1 MIRISHH
8 RHSLGGALAVVVCAL
23 ARLMAG
29 TQDPRCYTFGS
40 PPVLTHSS
48 LLPNNAA
55 ALQAL
60 GLPQHA
66 MQHYVLDQDP
76 VPRAML
82 SVDPTLSFL
91 KQVAGLPLDAVPR
104 SLLGGTPVRFLFDL
118 PMGEVY
124 LLKLDQQRVHRL
136 DGEDAAAALA
146 MPVGEMMAA
155 PTKAVKALL
164 DHSHSAYT
172 QELRAAAR
180 YLLRKETSESA

>member
-1 MIRISHH
+1 M
-8 RHSLGGALAVVVCAL
+8 

-29 TQDPRCYTFGS
+29 TQTPRCFTFGS

-48 LLPNNAA
+48 ALSSNAA

-60 GLPQHA
+60 GLPPHA

-82 SVDPTLSFL
+82 SVDPTLSLL
-91 KQVAGLPLDAVPR
+91 KQVVGLQGLVDAPR
-104 SLLGGTPVRFLFDL
+104 NFLGGTPVRFLFDL

-124 LLKLDQQRVHRL
+124 LLKLDQERVHRL
-136 DGEDAAAALA
+136 DGEQAAAALE

-155 PTKAVKALL
+155 PAKAVKALL

-180 YLLRKETSESA
+180 YVRQKEQQQRRQ

>member
-1 MIRISHH
+1 M
-8 RHSLGGALAVVVCAL
+8 

-29 TQDPRCYTFGS
+29 AASPRCYTYGS

-48 LLPNNAA
+48 SLPGNAE
-55 ALQAL
+55 ALEAL
-60 GLPQHA
+60 GLAPDA

-82 SVDPTLSFL
+82 SVDPTLSVL
-91 KQVAGLPLDAVPR
+91 KQFVGLQSLVDAPR
-104 SLLGGTPVRFLFDL
+104 SFLGGTPVRFLFDL

-136 DGEDAAAALA
+136 DGAAAAAALE
-146 MPVGEMMAA
+146 MPVEEMMAA
-155 PTKAVKALL
+155 PAKAVKALL

-180 YLLRKETSESA
+180 YLRAKEASSGV